1 MTQPP
6 CGETFKAAFSC
17 FVYSKEEPKGA
28 DCVELFREM
37 QSCFQ
42 QHPEIYGKELGE
54 DNESN
59 EEHKK
64 EESSS

>member
-42 QHPEIYGKELGE
+42 QHPDIYGKEL
-54 DNESN
+54 DNE
-59 EEHKK
+59 EEPSQ
-64 EESSS
+64 EEQQKSSE